1 MNASPLDRLPPQNL
15 DAERGT
21 IGSLWL
27 NPALC
32 DDVALVV
39 RPEDFYSDANAKLY
53 RRTMEIHND
62 GTRVDTTLLHERL
75 KQSGELEFVGG
86 LPYLL
91 EVSDSVPHAANAV
104 QYAKIV
110 RDKATLRGVV
120 HSATEMLREAYDDTA
135 DADAVLSKAEQK
147 LFQVRDVRGSD
158 SVAHIQDVLIE
169 ALSGLEDDGFSLR
182 KGISSGFGK
191 LDGMTNGMRT
201 GQLTIL
207 AGRPGNGKSAIAG
220 NIAEHVALDGKSV
233 LFVSLEMSKNE
244 LAERM
249 LCSQA
254 GVNSFKLRKGFITA
268 SDRERLMQA
277 YGRLAKTQIQI
288 DDCAYRT
295 MPEIAS
301 VARRMKRKVGL
312 DLIVIDYLQLV
323 TPENRRAPRQEQVA
337 EMSRRLKNMTKEL
350 EVPILCLAQLNRGV
364 DGKGEPELHH
374 LRESGA
380 IEQDAD
386 NVMFVWRTG
395 EDGTEGWLKVAKQ
408 RNGPVGKYQ
417 LVYQPEYVR
426 FKELASAAVEKAA
439 QQYEEY
445 GLTDEF

>member
-1 MNASPLDRLPPQNL
+1 MTTQPPQNL
-15 DAERGT
+15 EAERGV
-21 IGSLWL
+21 IGSVWL
-27 NPALC
+27 NPSLC
-32 DDVALVV
+32 DDVALVL
-39 RPEDFYSDANAKLY
+39 RPEDFYADANARLY
-53 RRTMEIHND
+53 KRTLELHNE
-62 GTRVDTTLLHERL
+62 GIRVDTTLLHERL
-75 KQSGELEFVGG
+75 KTAGDLEYIGG
-86 LPYLL
+86 VAYML
-91 EVSDSVPHAANAV
+91 EVADSVPHAGNAS

-120 HSATEMLREAYDDTA
+120 QSATEMLREAYDETA
-135 DADAVLSKAEQK
+135 DADAVLGQAEQK
-147 LFQVRDVRGSD
+147 LFQVRDVRGGD
-158 SVAHIQDVLIE
+158 SVVHIKDVLLD
-169 ALSGLEDDGFSLR
+169 ALSGLEDGEFNLRQGIPSGFS
-182 KGISSGFGK
+182 K
-191 LDGMTNGMRT
+191 LDGMTNGMRA

-220 NIAEHVALDGKSV
+220 NIAEAVALAGKSV
-233 LFVSLEMSKNE
+233 LFVSLEMSKSE

-254 GVNSFKLRKGFITA
+254 GVNSFNLRKGIITT
-268 SDRERLMQA
+268 SDRQRLMQA
-277 YGRLAKTQIQI
+277 YGRLAATKIQI

-323 TPENRRAPRQEQVA
+323 TPENKRAPRQEQVA

-350 EVPILCLAQLNRGV
+350 DVPILCLAQLNRGI
-364 DGKGEPELHH
+364 DAKGEPELHH

-395 EDGTEGWLKVAKQ
+395 EEGTEGWLKVAKQ

-417 LVYQPEYVR
+417 LQYQAEYVR
-426 FKELASAAVEKAA
+426 FRELASAAIEKAA
-439 QQYEEY
+439 QQYQEY
-445 GLTDEF
+445 KLDEDWA